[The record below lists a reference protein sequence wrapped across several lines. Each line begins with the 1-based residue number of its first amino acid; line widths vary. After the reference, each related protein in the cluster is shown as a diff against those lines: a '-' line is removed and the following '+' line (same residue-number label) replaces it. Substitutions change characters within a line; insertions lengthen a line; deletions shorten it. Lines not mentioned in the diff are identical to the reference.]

1 VTGDLALT
9 PVGSVRSPR
18 AVPAYDHWG
27 GVVSE
32 IHLDPGV
39 FAPDATAGLEDFS
52 HLEVVFRFHLLEGQ
66 EVLTG
71 AAPPRGRVELPAV
84 GVLAQR
90 AKERPNHLGVSR
102 CELVG
107 VDGLVLRV
115 RRLDA
120 LDGTPV
126 LDVKP
131 HLRCF
136 VPDEGTVREP
146 DWVREVMHAYY

>member
-1 VTGDLALT
+1 MSGECSLT
-9 PVGSVRSPR
+9 PVGTVRSPR

-27 GVVSE
+27 SVESE
-32 IHLDPGV
+32 IHLDPQVLG
-39 FAPDATAGLEDFS
+39 PDATAGLEDFS
-52 HLEVVFRFHLLEGQ
+52 HLEVVFRFHLLDGDQ
-66 EVLTG
+66 VLTG
-71 AAPPRGRVELPAV
+71 AAPPRGLPGLPAV

-136 VPDEGTVREP
+136 VPADGAVREP
-146 DWVREVMHAYY
+146 GWVREVMRAYY